1 MLRKEEMRLLREEVM
16 LDIVV
21 GGWVGAGGEGW
32 W

>member
-21 GGWVGAGGEGW
+21 GGWVGGCW
-32 W
+32 R